1 MVKFSSSSSSSQRAE
16 PLNHHHNDSEIMD
29 EQFEGDDPSFPIAKG
44 GPIYIAN
51 MVNSS
56 ITSVTLFQQ
65 RLLYQVK
72 ILQAELSQ
80 HSSSSSSTSHDD
92 DDISYV
98 YYAHSFSLYMIY
110 LHSHYFIHSFYSVD
124 DLKLFTQDELMDM
137 AFKQAFQVCML
148 FSIFYS

>member
-1 MVKFSSSSSSSQRAE
+1 MVKFSSSSSSSSSQRAE
-16 PLNHHHNDSEIMD
+16 PLNHRHNDSEIMD
-29 EQFEGDDPSFPIAKG
+29 EQFEGDDPSIPIARG

-56 ITSVTLFQQ
+56 ITSVHLFQH

-80 HSSSSSSTSHDD
+80 HSSSSSTSHHDD

-98 YYAHSFSLYMIY
+98 YYAHSFSFLYFQNAYITILFIPFTVWMTLNY
-110 LHSHYFIHSFYSVD
+110 LHKMS
-124 DLKLFTQDELMDM
+124 
-137 AFKQAFQVCML
+137 
-148 FSIFYS
+148 